1 MHDPHLMARALSN
14 LMVPVRDT
22 ALNSIVRPS

>member
-14 LMVPVRDT
+14 QMVPVLDT